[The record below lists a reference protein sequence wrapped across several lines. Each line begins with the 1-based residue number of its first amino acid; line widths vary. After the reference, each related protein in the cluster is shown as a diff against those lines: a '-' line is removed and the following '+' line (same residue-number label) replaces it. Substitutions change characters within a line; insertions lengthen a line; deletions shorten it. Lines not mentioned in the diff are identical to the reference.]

1 MNRYQNIPTDV
12 GTSKDGKGKPM
23 YQTVRYPEV
32 PLSEND
38 LYVYTTQGDRFDSLA
53 QQYYND
59 QSLWWI
65 ISIANTAIAGTS
77 LPSDL
82 HQDSLVI
89 PEGLQIRIPT
99 NTIEIINNYRNLNSL

>member
-38 LYVYTTQGDRFDSLA
+38 LYVYTTQGDRF
-53 QQYYND
+53 
-59 QSLWWI
+59 
-65 ISIANTAIAGTS
+65 
-77 LPSDL
+77 
-82 HQDSLVI
+82 
-89 PEGLQIRIPT
+89 
-99 NTIEIINNYRNLNSL
+99 EIV